1 MSQVADTQ
9 AAHRLSGIGA
19 VLAKCSTTSGGTLIA
34 GVPHLGHIGIMLIIS
49 FSANVS
55 VHPRRT
61 LCAVV
66 VERLVGPDFFIFRS
80 EREGEGR
87 KWAENAQNRPVR
99 AVRGH
104 FWPIFHHFSVLE
116 PSRGHFCITFLL
128 NWVPRSF
135 PRRCVIPRAEF
146 SFLRSNVRGQRTRHL
161 VEGTLDPLVRLRYSH
176 LIVEVASF

>member
-1 MSQVADTQ
+1 MFGFSFWLLGCSIPSSKSSFPPPNQ
-9 AAHRLSGIGA
+9 AASAARRIF
-19 VLAKCSTTSGGTLIA
+19 
-34 GVPHLGHIGIMLIIS
+34 IS
-49 FSANVS
+49 SDPNVC

-104 FWPIFHHFSVLE
+104 FGPIFHHFSVLE

-146 SFLRSNVRGQRTRHL
+146 SFLRSNVRVHPRH
-161 VEGTLDPLVRLRYSH
+161 TLCDVGCNALFGFIFMAVHALDLS
-176 LIVEVASF
+176 

>member
-1 MSQVADTQ
+1 M
-9 AAHRLSGIGA
+9 LF
-19 VLAKCSTTSGGTLIA
+19 TS
-34 GVPHLGHIGIMLIIS
+34 
-49 FSANVS
+49 NVC

-104 FWPIFHHFSVLE
+104 FGPIFHHFSVLE

-146 SFLRSNVRGQRTRHL
+146 SFLRSNVRGQGTRHL
-161 VEGTLDPLVRLRYSH
+161 VEGTLDPLVRLIFFSDKLRIDSIFQAPTNSSH
-176 LIVEVASF
+176 WRHERFRL

>member
-1 MSQVADTQ
+1 MFVFPIRNSPSHDEVDRVIGMPITTVAIITK
-9 AAHRLSGIGA
+9 AINIVFIFLGERLRSP
-19 VLAKCSTTSGGTLIA
+19 SR
-34 GVPHLGHIGIMLIIS
+34 HLW
-49 FSANVS
+49 
-55 VHPRRT
+55 R
-61 LCAVV
+61 VV

-104 FWPIFHHFSVLE
+104 FGPIFHHFSVLE

-146 SFLRSNVRGQRTRHL
+146 SFLRSNVSVLRTAHFVRRTEQR
-161 VEGTLDPLVRLRYSH
+161 LVRL
-176 LIVEVASF
+176 SFFLLVLRLRL

>member
-1 MSQVADTQ
+1 MLGFSLWLFMPWPCPKSWPRRRCSLREGGGGSISRAVAHYSD
-9 AAHRLSGIGA
+9 
-19 VLAKCSTTSGGTLIA
+19 
-34 GVPHLGHIGIMLIIS
+34 P
-49 FSANVS
+49 NVC

-104 FWPIFHHFSVLE
+104 FGPIFHHFSVLE

-146 SFLRSNVRGQRTRHL
+146 SFLRSNVSVQAEARFGADSLERL
-161 VEGTLDPLVRLRYSH
+161 VQQYIH
-176 LIVEVASF
+176 Y

>member
-1 MSQVADTQ
+1 MS
-9 AAHRLSGIGA
+9 
-19 VLAKCSTTSGGTLIA
+19 
-34 GVPHLGHIGIMLIIS
+34 
-49 FSANVS
+49 NVS

-146 SFLRSNVRGQRTRHL
+146 SFLRSNVTVQRTAHFVRR
-161 VEGTLDPLVRLRYSH
+161 TLEP
-176 LIVEVASF
+176 IVGILFFQKGIGRDAIQYHPPM